1 MILFGWYEPR
11 WRSSYGHETQF
22 VCFAVDPLQS
32 ATTDCTA
39 RDYSRL
45 QLLCEMI
52 LEGQTLFG
60 LRWG

>member
-11 WRSSYGHETQF
+11 WRSSYGHEIQF

-32 ATTDCTA
+32 ATPA

-45 QLLCEMI
+45 QLFCEMI
-52 LEGQTLFG
+52 LKGQTLFG
-60 LRWG
+60 LQWG